1 MSLQPELPGN
11 KLREALI
18 HQIGIGIDFMIDG
31 QDFRGSGLSFNSC
44 RASPM
49 ELSAESIR
57 IQKEIKQIFD
67 PLQILNPG
75 KIFQANLRK
84 D

>member
-31 QDFRGSGLSFNSC
+31 QEF
-44 RASPM
+44 
-49 ELSAESIR
+49 
-57 IQKEIKQIFD
+57 
-67 PLQILNPG
+67 PG
-75 KIFQANLRK
+75 QWPFI
-84 D
+84 